1 MERIVMNQFIS
12 RIAALTLAVAMAA
25 APTTAYAANYND
37 MDSVTNTG
45 VSTKVSQK
53 LAVQKPAQDIK
64 VTSAT
69 YYITGTSNPNESLYV
84 NGQQVTNRGKYGSF
98 GVFVSLELG
107 DNVFNFQNGD
117 ATDSV
122 TLTRVASAA
131 YLDVSTTSYLTNPF
145 PTYDNAFPAGKT
157 IKIKCV
163 APSGASVS
171 ANVGGQTVY
180 LSQDVSTTKKGVA
193 ANFSGSYTVP
203 NSNANQTVNL
213 GKVTYTMNYN
223 GKTSTYTSAGN
234 LFSIGSGATLVV
246 KANQNATATY
256 AKGDTSSNFVSILRM
271 GTTDRV
277 IGQNDTMYQ
286 LGMGAWVSKNLVT
299 PQTGAPGYWNEVSS
313 IGFDSDSKGEK
324 YILEGTA
331 NAPFTAEWNGNK
343 VILTL
348 YNTTGVGSLNAE
360 VSNIFTDITV
370 NNKGNGVCEITFTM
384 PSASN
389 LWGYNVEYNEEGE
402 TTLYFKYPPKKSSD
416 SDRPLKGITVA
427 LDAGHGGTDVGA
439 LGTAGVK
446 GGPTENTLT
455 LATVLTTKNRLES
468 LGAKVILAR
477 NKDTY
482 TTNNARMGEAME
494 EKADFFVSLHCNS
507 VGVTVD
513 AGKPSG
519 TEVYYYEDLSK
530 NFAAAISE
538 KVASYNGRTNRG
550 AKYSAYRVTLN
561 SYAPSV
567 LVEMGFISNPVE
579 YDEICSP
586 EGQFKTANAV
596 ADAIL
601 ASL

>member
-1 MERIVMNQFIS
+1 MNQFIS